1 MLEDVKKFI
10 EANNSLHIA
19 SSSYNNPNLSNC
31 SYFSEGTTLII
42 AGEQNSSLI
51 EQIRFNPKVEII
63 VNDGDI
69 TLKYTGRATIVRDY
83 HDQEK
88 LIGDLAQRDNLERK
102 GIFGLNLVQIVPIEI
117 NVIQWDYFQ
126 EFKENRPSILKDLF
140 RSIAKTANI
149 WVKGLRLPFISVSV
163 AAVVVGTAVAY
174 YENKTFDWL
183 YFLLAVVGISAF
195 HACADLLN
203 DFFDHLSRNDE
214 VNEKLTPFSGGSR
227 MIQNKLFSTTRTLV
241 GAIVTF
247 LITLGIGLY
256 INFEVAG
263 NIVLYIGLGGAF
275 LGIFYVGKPF
285 KLANFGLAELAIF
298 LSFGPAIVFGSYY
311 IQVDF
316 SWDNFSWTPIYA
328 SIIIGLLILSVLFVN
343 QFPDYEADKES
354 GRRNIVVV
362 AGREISSILF
372 IIFLSLTYIVLIIL
386 VILQYLPYLSLIA
399 LVSLLFAVRA
409 MIITRKHYD
418 NYLAMIPAQAM
429 TILTTL
435 AFTLLLAVSL
445 FIAAVVW

>member
-1 MLEDVKKFI
+1 MLEKVEKFL

-31 SYFSEGTTLII
+31 SYVSEGTTLII

-63 VNDGDI
+63 VNDSEI
-69 TLKYTGRATIVRDY
+69 TLKYIGRATIVRD
-83 HDQEK
+83 HPNQEK
-88 LIGDLAQRDNLERK
+88 LIGELGHKDNLERR
-102 GIFGLNLVQIVPIEI
+102 GIFGVNLVQIVPIEI

-126 EFKENRPSILKDLF
+126 EFKENKPSILKELF
-140 RSIAKTANI
+140 RSIAKTAKI

-174 YENKTFDWL
+174 YENGSFDWL

-227 MIQNKLFSTTRTLV
+227 MIQNKLFSTTRTLM

-247 LITLGIGLY
+247 LVTLGIGLY
-256 INFEVAG
+256 INFEVQG
-263 NIVLYIGLGGAF
+263 NIVLFIGLGGAF
-275 LGIFYVGKPF
+275 LGIFYVGKPI
-285 KLANFGLAELAIF
+285 KLANFGFAELAIF

-311 IQVDF
+311 IQQEK
-316 SWDNFSWTPIYA
+316 FSWTPIYA
-328 SIIIGLLILSVLFVN
+328 STIVGLLILAVLFVN

-354 GRRNIVVV
+354 GRKNIVVL

-372 IIFLSLTYIVLIIL
+372 IIFLGSTYIILIIL
-386 VILQYLPYLSLIA
+386 VIFQHLPYLSLIA
-399 LVSLLFAVRA
+399 LASLLFAVKA
-409 MIITRKHYD
+409 MITTRKHYN

-445 FIAAVVW
+445 FIAAVVK

>member
-1 MLEDVKKFI
+1 MLDKVEKFL

-19 SSSYNNPNLSNC
+19 SSSYNIPNLSRS
-31 SYFSEGTTLII
+31 SYISDGTTLII

-63 VNDGDI
+63 VNDDEI
-69 TLKYTGRATIVRDY
+69 TLKYIGRAKIIRN
-83 HDQEK
+83 HPNQQK
-88 LIGDLAQRDNLERK
+88 IIGELVHKDNLERR
-102 GIFGLNLVQIVPIEI
+102 GIFDVDLVQIVPIEI
-117 NVIQWDYFQ
+117 SVIQWDYFQ
-126 EFKENRPSILKDLF
+126 EFKENKPSILKDLS
-140 RSIAKTANI
+140 RSIAKTVKI

-256 INFEVAG
+256 INFTMADY
-263 NIVLYIGLGGAF
+263 IILYIGIGGAF
-275 LGIFYVGKPF
+275 LGIFYVGKPI
-285 KLANFGLAELAIF
+285 KLANFGFAELAIF

-311 IQVDF
+311 IQQEK
-316 SWDNFSWTPIYA
+316 FSWTPIFV
-328 SIIIGLLILSVLFVN
+328 SIIVGLLILAVLFVN

-354 GRRNIVVV
+354 GRRNIVVL
-362 AGREISSILF
+362 AGRKISSILF

-386 VILQYLPYLSLIA
+386 VILKYLPYLSLIA
-399 LVSLLFAVRA
+399 LASLLFAVRA
-409 MIITRKHYD
+409 MITTRKHYD

-445 FIAAVVW
+445 FISAVIW